1 MKKTERIYGLRTLLH
16 TLNLIVICVPLL
28 VQAEEVRPG
37 VLRTPDSRFE
47 NLPDYNFP
55 PNYIEIEGYR
65 VHYIDEGPRDG
76 EVVLMLHGEPT
87 WAYLYRK
94 MIPIFV
100 EAGYRAIAPD
110 LIGFGRSDKP
120 TSMDIHTYQ
129 FHVDTQTA

>member
-1 MKKTERIYGLRTLLH
+1 MVT
-16 TLNLIVICVPLL
+16 ICIPFF

-47 NLPDYNFP
+47 NLPGYDFD
-55 PNYIEIEGYR
+55 PNYVEIQGYR

-100 EAGYRAIAPD
+100 DAGYRAIAPD

-129 FHVDTQTA
+129 FHVDTQTALIQPLI